1 MDLAL
6 NAAQWVVGKALA
18 PVADGLL
25 EAWAASNKLGPNIEA
40 LRMELLLVKAT
51 LENAGDKQLDGR
63 QALEELLQKMQDLA
77 HNAEDVLDELDYFRI
92 HDELYGTCDAA
103 NEDARG
109 CGHNLLLNARHTA
122 KAVGKLLSCTSA
134 STSGD
139 HVEEDA
145 ATHRVLCCTPPCARQ
160 RARGSSSSAAGEEVS
175 SRMSKF
181 GKFFPCSS
189 IPNVHD
195 DDDPGNSILSCVH
208 ARKAPQNNPAKETRI
223 LRFHR
228 VDVSNRMKQIVEQ
241 LRPMRQEVTTI
252 LRDCRLRIVAGP
264 AHNRPTTTSESLETK
279 LHGRDHMLNS
289 IIHDITKG
297 KYCGQ
302 DLTVLPLVGPGGIGK
317 TTLTQYIHNAQEVH
331 NHFQVVV
338 WICVSVD
345 FNPNKLLEEIKG
357 KIPEVEG
364 EKEGEVGKV
373 IEQRL
378 KSKRILLIL
387 DDMWKCGD
395 QEDWERWLSP
405 FKKSQTK
412 GSMILVTTRFQ
423 ALAETVK
430 TTGDY
435 IKLEGLE
442 PQEFRKLFLSYI
454 FGDEDSTEDYTYL
467 LETGDKI
474 IEKLKG
480 SPLAAKTV
488 GRLLRDQL
496 DLHHW
501 KMVLES
507 KEWEKQT
514 GNHDIMPALKLSY
527 DYLPFDIQQC
537 FSYCALF
544 PEDYKFRSKQ
554 LIHFW
559 IGLDILHSS
568 GQTRTTEDIGLSNL
582 NYLVTHG
589 FFRKEETSGEPYYI
603 IHDLLHDLAL
613 KIASRECLSLNFANV
628 RSVGI
633 HPCIRHLSVTIDIVD
648 YNNTMASENIETEL
662 RKLKTRFSVEKLQ
675 TLMVFGEMDESIA
688 SMFGDFLREA
698 NALRVLFLSKMCIP
712 VESMLHNF
720 STLVHL
726 RYLSLGT
733 MLKMYLPDTISRFY
747 HLKILDLEE
756 WRGYH
761 DVPRDMC
768 NLAKLCHVPT
778 KRDELHSCIY
788 NVGKLKLLQ
797 ELKAFKVNKE
807 NEGFE
812 QKQLEDLVELRE
824 LGIYNLE
831 KIHTQEEAAK
841 AKLINKN
848 YLRVLTLSW
857 DSEHTNAKPEDE
869 GLVLESL
876 QPHRNLQELY
886 ITGNK
891 GPSCPTWLGDKLDVE
906 ALKSLHLFRVSWD
919 VFPSFGKMWD
929 LRELTLDHISTIK
942 EFGLDESLCK
952 LLKKITLTSLE
963 NFEKWVP
970 QPTHFFPHLQVL
982 IIADC
987 PKLSE
992 LPFSSHI
999 VYPLKQDWNID
1010 WFPKLQELKIKNCP
1024 EVLLLP
1030 PIPWTHSLCSV
1041 ETSNVGSK
1049 LLAKLV
1055 YSKSSSGVALKV
1067 NGKGGLHNLDQLL
1080 LFSKLT
1086 ELQELTIEN
1095 CPPLDLKYF
1104 LMLTSLKKLWAWSSN
1119 LGVVLSGG
1127 QTCVEWQH
1135 PVDEIK
1141 IWFSDSSGKEL
1152 SHFLSHLPKLSKLR
1166 VYSCKNITQMAVG
1179 VDLQQTTVPVVSLDV
1194 ITMDDTQVKD
1204 EQQEIAEV
1212 EKEEANT
1219 VDDDGLLLL
1228 PAHLSNSLQA
1238 LDIRGGVVV
1247 HSLEA
1252 LQALTTLELQDC
1264 SFRHPFPSSLLELH
1278 VSTVKDVLTLSNLTS
1293 LSLLHIYGCK
1303 EYFRC
1308 EGLLPL
1314 LTWGHLS
1321 TLAVRQSPNFFGRW
1335 EWDPNAM
1342 RGRSSKLQDVHTD
1355 DIQGF
1360 LGAPALCSLLSS
1372 SLTNLYFVG
1381 NNNTARFTN
1390 EQEEVLQCL
1399 TSLQV
1404 LEFWFCDKLEHLP
1417 AALNKMTNLKRL
1429 RICACPAL
1437 RSLPKDGLD
1446 R

>member
-1 MDLAL
+1 MNLAL

-25 EAWAASNKLGPNIEA
+25 EAWAASNQLGPNMEA

-51 LENAGDKQLDGR
+51 LENAGDKQLDGH

-92 HDELYGTCDAA
+92 HDELNGTCDAA

-109 CGHNLLLNARHTA
+109 CGHNLFLNARHTA

-145 ATHRVLCCTPPCARQ
+145 THRVLCCARPCASH
-160 RARGSSSSAAGEEVS
+160 RARGSSSSALDTSLVGEEVS

-195 DDDPGNSILSCVH
+195 DDDPGNSILSDVH
-208 ARKAPQNNPAKETRI
+208 ARKTPQNNPTKETTI

-264 AHNRPTTTSESLETK
+264 AHNRPTTTSESLEPT

-331 NHFQVVV
+331 NHFHVVV
-338 WICVSVD
+338 WTCVSVD

-378 KSKRILLIL
+378 KTKRLLLIL

-395 QEDWERWLSP
+395 REDWERWLLP

-435 IKLEGLE
+435 IKLGGLE

-554 LIHFW
+554 LIHLW

-613 KIASRECLSLNFANV
+613 TIMSHECLSLNFPNV

-648 YNNTMASENIETEL
+648 YNKAMASENMETEL

-698 NALRVLFLSKMCIP
+698 NALRVLCLSKMCIP
-712 VESMLHNF
+712 VESMLHKF

-747 HLKILDLEE
+747 HLKILDLEG

-768 NLAKLCHVPT
+768 NLAKLCHVST
-778 KRDELHSCIY
+778 ERDELHSCI
-788 NVGKLKLLQ
+788 
-797 ELKAFKVNKE
+797 
-807 NEGFE
+807 
-812 QKQLEDLVELRE
+812 
-824 LGIYNLE
+824 
-831 KIHTQEEAAK
+831 
-841 AKLINKN
+841 
-848 YLRVLTLSW
+848 
-857 DSEHTNAKPEDE
+857 
-869 GLVLESL
+869 
-876 QPHRNLQELY
+876 
-886 ITGNK
+886 
-891 GPSCPTWLGDKLDVE
+891 
-906 ALKSLHLFRVSWD
+906 
-919 VFPSFGKMWD
+919 
-929 LRELTLDHISTIK
+929 
-942 EFGLDESLCK
+942 
-952 LLKKITLTSLE
+952 
-963 NFEKWVP
+963 
-970 QPTHFFPHLQVL
+970 
-982 IIADC
+982 
-987 PKLSE
+987 
-992 LPFSSHI
+992 
-999 VYPLKQDWNID
+999 
-1010 WFPKLQELKIKNCP
+1010 
-1024 EVLLLP
+1024 
-1030 PIPWTHSLCSV
+1030 
-1041 ETSNVGSK
+1041 
-1049 LLAKLV
+1049 
-1055 YSKSSSGVALKV
+1055 
-1067 NGKGGLHNLDQLL
+1067 
-1080 LFSKLT
+1080 
-1086 ELQELTIEN
+1086 
-1095 CPPLDLKYF
+1095 
-1104 LMLTSLKKLWAWSSN
+1104 
-1119 LGVVLSGG
+1119 
-1127 QTCVEWQH
+1127 
-1135 PVDEIK
+1135 
-1141 IWFSDSSGKEL
+1141 
-1152 SHFLSHLPKLSKLR
+1152 
-1166 VYSCKNITQMAVG
+1166 
-1179 VDLQQTTVPVVSLDV
+1179 
-1194 ITMDDTQVKD
+1194 
-1204 EQQEIAEV
+1204 
-1212 EKEEANT
+1212 
-1219 VDDDGLLLL
+1219 
-1228 PAHLSNSLQA
+1228 
-1238 LDIRGGVVV
+1238 
-1247 HSLEA
+1247 
-1252 LQALTTLELQDC
+1252 
-1264 SFRHPFPSSLLELH
+1264 
-1278 VSTVKDVLTLSNLTS
+1278 
-1293 LSLLHIYGCK
+1293 
-1303 EYFRC
+1303 
-1308 EGLLPL
+1308 
-1314 LTWGHLS
+1314 
-1321 TLAVRQSPNFFGRW
+1321 
-1335 EWDPNAM
+1335 
-1342 RGRSSKLQDVHTD
+1342 
-1355 DIQGF
+1355 
-1360 LGAPALCSLLSS
+1360 
-1372 SLTNLYFVG
+1372 
-1381 NNNTARFTN
+1381 
-1390 EQEEVLQCL
+1390 
-1399 TSLQV
+1399 
-1404 LEFWFCDKLEHLP
+1404 
-1417 AALNKMTNLKRL
+1417 
-1429 RICACPAL
+1429 
-1437 RSLPKDGLD
+1437 
-1446 R
+1446 